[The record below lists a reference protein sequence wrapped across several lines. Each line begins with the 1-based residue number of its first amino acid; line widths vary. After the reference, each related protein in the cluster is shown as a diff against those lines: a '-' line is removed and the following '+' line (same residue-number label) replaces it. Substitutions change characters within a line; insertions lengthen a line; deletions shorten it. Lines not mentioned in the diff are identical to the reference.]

1 MFRLNKSPY
10 HRSPITDVKKK
21 IIFAAIFVD
30 FYIKIRPF
38 HVHDREIGENGA
50 GWLWSEEKTEK
61 MGRLCKSKV

>member
-1 MFRLNKSPY
+1 MW
-10 HRSPITDVKKK
+10 KKK